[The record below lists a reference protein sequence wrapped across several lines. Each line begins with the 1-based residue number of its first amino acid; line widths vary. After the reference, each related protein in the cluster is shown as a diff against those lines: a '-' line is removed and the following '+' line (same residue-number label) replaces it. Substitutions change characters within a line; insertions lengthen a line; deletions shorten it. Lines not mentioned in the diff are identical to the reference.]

1 MGFPPPPLKGY
12 IGREATFGRVTLL
25 FVMERGELGLGT
37 PAMRRMP
44 LTATVLLIMTS
55 RREAWPDTDAHA
67 KTCISTDAAKYAH
80 TYKEANGQ
88 TQTLSLTHTYIHLVP
103 HRILFSILPLSYK
116 SSVWYDRVRQ

>member
-1 MGFPPPPLKGY
+1 
-12 IGREATFGRVTLL
+12 
-25 FVMERGELGLGT
+25 
-37 PAMRRMP
+37 MRRMP

-55 RREAWPDTDAHA
+55 RRDAWPDTDAHA

-88 TQTLSLTHTYIHLVP
+88 TQALSLTHTCIHLVP

-116 SSVWYDRVRQ
+116 SSVWYDRVHQ